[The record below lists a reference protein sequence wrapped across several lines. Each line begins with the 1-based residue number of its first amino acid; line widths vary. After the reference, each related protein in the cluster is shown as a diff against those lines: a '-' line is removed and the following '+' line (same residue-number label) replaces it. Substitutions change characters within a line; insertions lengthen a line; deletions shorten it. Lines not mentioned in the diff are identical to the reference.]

1 MDNNFFK
8 IQELL
13 RNKAELNSRLN
24 LIPYDGT
31 IEVKEIN
38 EKKYIYIRKRIAN
51 KVKSIY
57 VGIYS
62 EELYTTLLKQVK
74 DVKNI
79 KKQLRIIETRLAKL
93 NYSQEELPPKVIINL
108 DFARAN
114 MKTIIYDQAV
124 LEGVSTTFPDTE
136 LIIDYGIVNNTS
148 TEDVLK
154 IINLKH
160 AWEVILDKDVI
171 LSNTSYYI
179 CQFIAKLVNEGF
191 YHDGGRIRQVPVTI
205 GGSSY
210 VPPIPLENIVKDEIY
225 VIINQDKDDFDV
237 AIELCLY
244 VMKTQVFLDGNKR
257 TAVIFANHYLISKGQ
272 GLLVVPYNLVSE
284 FKKMLVLYYEGEDI
298 ISIKKFLKENCWRK
312 FKYSSFGEYF
322 YILNYKFIFLFF

>member
-79 KKQLRIIETRLAKL
+79 KKQLRIIETRMAKL

-114 MKTIIYDQAV
+114 MKTKIYDQAV

-136 LIIDYGIVNNTS
+136 LIIDKGKVNNTS

-160 AWEVILDKDVI
+160 AWE
-171 LSNTSYYI
+171 
-179 CQFIAKLVNEGF
+179 FI
-191 YHDGGRIRQVPVTI
+191 
-205 GGSSY
+205 
-210 VPPIPLENIVKDEIY
+210 
-225 VIINQDKDDFDV
+225 
-237 AIELCLY
+237 
-244 VMKTQVFLDGNKR
+244 
-257 TAVIFANHYLISKGQ
+257 
-272 GLLVVPYNLVSE
+272 
-284 FKKMLVLYYEGEDI
+284 
-298 ISIKKFLKENCWRK
+298 
-312 FKYSSFGEYF
+312 
-322 YILNYKFIFLFF
+322 

>member
-31 IEVKEIN
+31 IEVKKIN

-136 LIIDYGIVNNTS
+136 LIIDNGKVNNTS

-160 AWEVILDKDVI
+160 AWEFILDKDVI

-225 VIINQDKDDFDV
+225 VIINQDKDDIDV

-312 FKYSSFGEYF
+312 F
-322 YILNYKFIFLFF
+322 

>member
-136 LIIDYGIVNNTS
+136 LIIDNGKVNNTS

-160 AWEVILDKDVI
+160 AWEFILDKDVI

-225 VIINQDKDDFDV
+225 VIINQDKDDIDV

-312 FKYSSFGEYF
+312 F
-322 YILNYKFIFLFF
+322 